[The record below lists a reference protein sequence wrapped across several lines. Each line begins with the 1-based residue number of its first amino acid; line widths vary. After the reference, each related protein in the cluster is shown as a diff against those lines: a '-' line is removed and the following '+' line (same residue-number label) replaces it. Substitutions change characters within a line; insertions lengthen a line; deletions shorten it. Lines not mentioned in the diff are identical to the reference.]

1 MVENILLLKS
11 DVSGTYKRT
20 TIKKILLV
28 EKKQKEILLLICVRV
43 VNDELGFIL
52 FSFSFFFI
60 LF

>member
-11 DVSGTYKRT
+11 DVSSTYKRT

>member
-11 DVSGTYKRT
+11 DVSSTYKRI

>member
-11 DVSGTYKRT
+11 DVSSTYKRT

-43 VNDELGFIL
+43 VNNELGFIL

>member
-43 VNDELGFIL
+43 VNNELGFIL